1 MNLQPP
7 GKSGLIL
14 ACTEQSG
21 AVIGKN
27 HRGKRIASL
36 PGAGCEEGEESDLR
50 QDAPALLAPF
60 LHLCP
65 QNSAP
70 NEPVPES
77 QRDSIRQ
84 PRVGESA
91 SLPWVMRFIFTNP
104 TGLHHLR
111 NGMMQPAFGV
121 GNHFDSF
128 PRVVA
133 PLPTLGWMGRSG
145 DQNFRR

>member
-7 GKSGLIL
+7 GKPGLIL

-27 HRGKRIASL
+27 HRGKMIASL
-36 PGAGCEEGEESDLR
+36 PGAGRDEGEESDLR

-60 LHLCP
+60 LHLRP
-65 QNSAP
+65 RNSAP
-70 NEPVPES
+70 NESVPES

-91 SLPWVMRFIFTNP
+91 SLPWVLRFIFHNP
-104 TGLHHLR
+104 
-111 NGMMQPAFGV
+111 NGVASPSQSNDSTRVGV
-121 GNHFDSF
+121 GNHFGFVS
-128 PRVVA
+128 P
-133 PLPTLGWMGRSG
+133 G
-145 DQNFRR
+145 